1 MSRPLRIRK
10 ANVNQPTGEGIWQCP
25 SCRLMRVDFGVTGCQ
40 AIWSLYNLCKS
51 IATILHW
58 AGLHHAFPLPETVHK
73 GQDFYFSV
81 TKIIHWTNQW
91 VNKSSNQ
98 TTKQQ
103 IHHRC
108 GMEKNMRGWERD
120 QMRTIWMTFQLVL
133 ILGVLLVVA
142 GGLGSLR
149 ASADLGFVDNVF
161 VWLIPVITTLHIR
174 LSDWLTDWQKGHN
187 QTHLLQNSIK
197 RVAHF
202 DGIFISL
209 ILCVDLIKGSKL
221 H

>member
-1 MSRPLRIRK
+1 MTVSFMSSYESGLRGYRLSSNLVPVQPVQEHWHNTPLSWT
-10 ANVNQPTGEGIWQCP
+10 PP
-25 SCRLMRVDFGVTGCQ
+25 RVPFTRD
-40 AIWSLYNLCKS
+40 S
-51 IATILHW
+51 
-58 AGLHHAFPLPETVHK
+58 VHK
-73 GQDFYFSV
+73 GKDFYFSV

-98 TTKQQ
+98 TTKQR
-103 IHHRC
+103 IHHRR

-161 VWLIPVITTLHIR
+161 VWLIPVVTTLHIR

-202 DGIFISL
+202 DSIFISL